1 MLPLRSSSHLRTA
14 VQQHT
19 AFITFTPTGDIKTA
33 SPLFLDVMG
42 YTLNDLRD
50 QHHRMFC
57 SQAEAQ
63 TPEYQA
69 FWQALAAGESH
80 RGTFRR
86 FNAQGNEVWLEA
98 TYLPICDRRGRVRE
112 VVKLANDITDAH
124 LQAERKNAVLQ
135 ALNGSMAVIEFTPE
149 GNVLNANENFE
160 RTMGYRN
167 EQIIGVH
174 HQLFCSEDFYKTH
187 PHFWQSL
194 SQGELMQGKF
204 ERINAQGKSVW
215 LEATYNPIFDSNGKV
230 FKVVKFATDIT
241 RAVEEAE
248 ATKQAVSSAQSTST
262 QTEQIAQNGL
272 NHLQRV
278 MRDTDQA
285 AQTIA
290 EAQRLIEALN
300 EQAKSINSITASIA
314 RIANQTNLLSLN
326 AAVEAARAGEQ
337 GRGFAVVANEVRQ
350 LATGSS
356 NAVTEITQLLKEN
369 TALVMKTTEAMQLV
383 VEQGK
388 SSQASVGEIENIVN
402 EILLGARNVS
412 NTVEQLALEASQ
424 A

>member
-1 MLPLRSSSHLRTA
+1 MLLLRSGSPLHNA
-14 VQQHT
+14 VEQHT
-19 AFITFTPTGDIKTA
+19 AFITFTPMGYVKNA
-33 SPLFLDVMG
+33 SPLFLDIMG
-42 YTLNDLRD
+42 YTLGDIRN
-50 QHHRMFC
+50 QHHRIFC
-57 SQAEAQ
+57 CQTEIQ
-63 TPEYQA
+63 TPEYQM

-86 FNAQGNEVWLEA
+86 FNAHGSEVWLEA

-112 VVKLANDITDAH
+112 VVKLANDITDSH

-135 ALNGSMAVIEFTPE
+135 ALNSSMAVIEFTPE
-149 GNVLNANENFE
+149 GDVLHANENFE
-160 RTMGYRN
+160 RTMGYRS
-167 EQIIGVH
+167 EQIIGSH
-174 HQLFCSEDFYKTH
+174 HQLFCPEDFYRTY

-204 ERINAQGKSVW
+204 ERIDAQGKSVW

-262 QTEQIAQNGL
+262 QTEQIAQSGL

-300 EQAKSINSITASIA
+300 QQAKSINSITASIA
-314 RIANQTNLLSLN
+314 HIANQTNLLSLN

-337 GRGFAVVANEVRQ
+337 GRSFAVVANEVRQ
-350 LATGSS
+350 LAKGSS

-369 TALVMKTTEAMQLV
+369 TALVMKTTAAMQQV
-383 VEQGK
+383 VEQGR
-388 SSQASVGEIENIVN
+388 SSQSSIGEIEIIVN

-412 NTVEQLALEASQ
+412 TTVEQLALEAS
-424 A
+424 

>member
-1 MLPLRSSSHLRTA
+1 MLPLRSSSHLRNA
-14 VQQHT
+14 VEQHT
-19 AFITFTPTGDIKTA
+19 AFITFTPTGHIKTA

-42 YTLNDLRD
+42 YTLNDIRD
-50 QHHRMFC
+50 KHHRMFC
-57 SQAEAQ
+57 SQTETQ
-63 TPEYQA
+63 TLEYQA

-86 FNAQGNEVWLEA
+86 FNAQGKEVWLEA
-98 TYLPICDRRGRVRE
+98 TYLPICDRRGRVHE

-124 LQAERKNAVLQ
+124 LLAERKNAVLQ
-135 ALNGSMAVIEFTPE
+135 ALNSSMAVIEFTPE

-160 RTMGYRN
+160 RTLGYRN

-174 HQLFCSEDFYKTH
+174 HQRFCPEDFYKTH

-204 ERINAQGKSVW
+204 ERIDAQGKSVW
-215 LEATYNPIFDSNGKV
+215 LEATYNPIFDSSGKV

-262 QTEQIAQNGL
+262 QTEQIAQSGL

-300 EQAKSINSITASIA
+300 QQAKSINSITASID

-350 LATGSS
+350 LAKGSS

-369 TALVMKTTEAMQLV
+369 TALVMKTTEAMQQV

-388 SSQASVGEIENIVN
+388 SSQASVGEIEIIVN

-412 NTVEQLALEASQ
+412 TTVEQLALEAS
-424 A
+424 